1 MTTAVTGEHHA
12 SVQRIQL
19 RISGMSCSA
28 CAHRVESTLNKLPGV
43 RAAVNFGTR
52 VATID
57 TRGEPLA
64 AGDRRLEIELRPNG
78 WR

>member
-28 CAHRVESTLNKLPGV
+28 CAHRVESTLNKLRG
-43 RAAVNFGTR
+43 FGQ
-52 VATID
+52 
-57 TRGEPLA
+57 L
-64 AGDRRLEIELRPNG
+64 
-78 WR
+78 